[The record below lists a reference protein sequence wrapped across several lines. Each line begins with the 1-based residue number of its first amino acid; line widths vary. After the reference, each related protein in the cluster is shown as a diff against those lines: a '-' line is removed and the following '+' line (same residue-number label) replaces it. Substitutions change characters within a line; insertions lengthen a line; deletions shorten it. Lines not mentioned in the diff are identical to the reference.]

1 MLHLEPADFFKGDY
15 AMDGDKDQKTTEVRE
30 TNKVQGDTNITRQ
43 TVATSE
49 NVNERVVLQRIIYYF
64 AGVIIALLAIR
75 IIFQLLGANPS
86 APFVDFI
93 YTVSGIFAWP
103 FYGIFSYEPSYGR
116 SVFEMSSLVAII
128 VYALV
133 AMGLA
138 RLTTLTSS
146 NSGSD
151 EV

>member
-1 MLHLEPADFFKGDY
+1 
-15 AMDGDKDQKTTEVRE
+15 MDGDKDQKTTEVRE

-49 NVNERVVLQRIIYYF
+49 NVNERIVLQRIIYYF
-64 AGVIIALLAIR
+64 AGVIIALLTIR
-75 IIFQLLGANPS
+75 IILQLLGANPS
-86 APFVDFI
+86 APFVDFT
-93 YTVSGIFAWP
+93 YGVSGLFAWP
-103 FYGIFSYEPSYGR
+103 FYGIFSYEPTYGR
-116 SVFEMSSLVAII
+116 SYFEISSLVAII

-138 RLTTLTSS
+138 RLTTLTGS
-146 NSGSD
+146 NDETD

>member
-1 MLHLEPADFFKGDY
+1 
-15 AMDGDKDQKTTEVRE
+15 MDGDKDQKTTEVRE

-49 NVNERVVLQRIIYYF
+49 NVNERIVLQRIIYYF
-64 AGVIIALLAIR
+64 AGVIIALLTIR
-75 IIFQLLGANPS
+75 IILQLLGANPS
-86 APFVDFI
+86 APFVDFT

-116 SVFEMSSLVAII
+116 SIFEISSLVAII

-146 NSGSD
+146 DDGSD